1 MGFVFFICFYLDDIV
16 IILFNVIKKMFY
28 VYMFSKEYISI
39 DLFCVVFNRLEGRG
53 YKVIVVIGVG

>member
-1 MGFVFFICFYLDDIV
+1 
-16 IILFNVIKKMFY
+16 MFY

-39 DLFCVVFNRLEGRG
+39 DLFRVVFNRLEGRG